1 MGLRGSLPA
10 REGGQHRKAVQR
22 KAFPLALDLRA
33 RPNSLPWPPIV
44 LAAALALGFALERAA
59 PWGALL
65 PDWAASVGYAIAA
78 LGLALDVWAMA
89 TMTQARTNI
98 LPNRG
103 ADRLVTS
110 GPFAISRNPIYL
122 GNTLLTF
129 GVGLAARAPWLLP
142 LAVVAALLVERLAI
156 RREEAH
162 LDAKFGAAWKAYAAT
177 TPRWLGLARRR

>member
-1 MGLRGSLPA
+1 M
-10 REGGQHRKAVQR
+10 
-22 KAFPLALDLRA
+22 ALDLRA
-33 RPNSLPWPPIV
+33 RPNSLPWPPII
-44 LAAALALGFALERAA
+44 LAAALALGFALERVA

-65 PDWAASVGYAIAA
+65 PGWAASVGYAIAA

-89 TMTQARTNI
+89 TMTRARTNI
-98 LPNRG
+98 LPNQA

-110 GPFAISRNPIYL
+110 GPFAFSRNPIYL

-142 LAVVAALLVERLAI
+142 LAFVAALLVERLAI

-162 LDAKFGAAWKAYAAT
+162 LDAKFGPAWKAYAAA
-177 TPRWLGLARRR
+177 TPRWLGF